1 MSALR
6 KWFIVNFIKRRLDM
20 KIVAFTG
27 AGISKTAGIPT
38 FEEIPGIKEKLSV
51 EFKESY
57 PKEFEEA
64 INLLKTN
71 VADKEPT
78 KAHKIL
84 AELQIPI
91 ITMNVDNL
99 HTRAGSQNVIELH
112 GNYLND
118 NIVLYGQEMHDS
130 DKAIKLIQDTA
141 KLAKDNNEKA
151 FLLIIGTSMQTAFA
165 NILVL
170 IARANGMKDLY
181 IDKNADEEVEQFFKL
196 IQS

>member
-1 MSALR
+1 
-6 KWFIVNFIKRRLDM
+6 M

-78 KAHKIL
+78 RAHKIL

-118 NIVLYGQEMHDS
+118 NIVLYGQEMQDS

>member
-1 MSALR
+1 
-6 KWFIVNFIKRRLDM
+6 M
-20 KIVAFTG
+20 KIVVFTG
-27 AGISKTAGIPT
+27 AGISKSAGIPT
-38 FEEIPGIKEKLSV
+38 FEEIPGIKDKLSV
-51 EFKESY
+51 EFKESN
-57 PKEFEEA
+57 PNEFEEA

-84 AELQIPI
+84 AELQLPI

-99 HTRAGSQNVIELH
+99 HKKAGSKNVIELH
-112 GNYLND
+112 GNYLKD

-141 KLAKDNNEKA
+141 KSAKENNEKA
-151 FLLIIGTSMQTAFA
+151 ILLVIGTSMQTAFA

-170 IARANGMKDLY
+170 IARANGIKDLY

-196 IQS
+196 IKF

>member
-1 MSALR
+1 
-6 KWFIVNFIKRRLDM
+6 M
-20 KIVAFTG
+20 KVVAFTG
-27 AGISKTAGIPT
+27 AGISKSAGIPT
-38 FEEIPGIKEKLSV
+38 FEEVDGIKEKLSV
-51 EFKESY
+51 EFKENNR
-57 PKEFEEA
+57 KEFEEA
-64 INLLKTN
+64 INLLKAN

-99 HTRAGSQNVIELH
+99 HTKAGSMNVIELH
-112 GNYLND
+112 GNYLED
-118 NIVLYGQEMHDS
+118 NIVLYGQEMHGS
-130 DKAIKLIQDTA
+130 DKAIQLIKDTA
-141 KLAKDNNEKA
+141 KSAKENEEKA
-151 FLLIIGTSMQTAFA
+151 ILLVIGTSMQTAFA

>member
-1 MSALR
+1 
-6 KWFIVNFIKRRLDM
+6 M
-20 KIVAFTG
+20 KVIAFTG
-27 AGISKTAGIPT
+27 AGISKSAGIPT
-38 FEEIPGIKEKLSV
+38 FEEVTGIKEKLSV
-51 EFKESY
+51 EFKESN
-57 PKEFEEA
+57 PKEFEET

-99 HTRAGSQNVIELH
+99 HSKAGSQNVIELH
-112 GNYLND
+112 GNYIKD
-118 NIVLYGQEMHDS
+118 NIVLYGQEMHNSDS
-130 DKAIKLIQDTA
+130 AIQLIKDTS
-141 KLAKDNNEKA
+141 KLAKENNEEA
-151 FLLIIGTSMQTAFA
+151 VLLVIGTSMQTAFA

-181 IDKNADEEVEQFFKL
+181 IEQNADDEVEEFFKIIGL
-196 IQS
+196 YQS

>member
-1 MSALR
+1 
-6 KWFIVNFIKRRLDM
+6 M

-27 AGISKTAGIPT
+27 AGMSKSAGIPT
-38 FEEIPGIKEKLSV
+38 FEEIPGIKEKLSI

-118 NIVLYGQEMHDS
+118 NIVLYGQEMHGS
-130 DKAIKLIQDTA
+130 DKAVQLIKEIA
-141 KLAKDNNEKA
+141 KSAKENNENA
-151 FLLIIGTSMQTAFA
+151 ILLVIGTSMQTAFA

-170 IARANGMKDLY
+170 IARANGVKDLY
-181 IDKNADEEVEQFFKL
+181 IDKNADEEVEQFFNL
-196 IQS
+196 IQYWVYL

>member
-1 MSALR
+1 
-6 KWFIVNFIKRRLDM
+6 M
-20 KIVAFTG
+20 KFVVFTG
-27 AGISKTAGIPT
+27 AGISKSAGIPT

-51 EFKESY
+51 DFKESN

-64 INLLKTN
+64 INLLKSN
-71 VADKEPT
+71 VKDKEPT
-78 KAHKIL
+78 KAHKTL
-84 AELQIPI
+84 AKLGLPI

-99 HTRAGSQNVIELH
+99 HTKAGSQDVIELH
-112 GNYLND
+112 GNYLKD
-118 NIVLYGQEMHDS
+118 NVVLYGQEMHGS

-141 KLAKDNNEKA
+141 KLAKGNNEEA

-181 IDKNADEEVEQFFKL
+181 IDKNADEEVEQFFNM
-196 IQS
+196 INY

>member
-1 MSALR
+1 
-6 KWFIVNFIKRRLDM
+6 M
-20 KIVAFTG
+20 KIIAFTG
-27 AGISKTAGIPT
+27 AGISKSSGIPT
-38 FEEIPGIKEKLSV
+38 FEEIPGIKDKLSV
-51 EFKESY
+51 DFKESN

-64 INLLKTN
+64 ITLLKSN
-71 VADKEPT
+71 VKDKEPT

-84 AELQIPI
+84 ARLQIPI

-99 HTRAGSQNVIELH
+99 HTKAGSENVIELH
-112 GNYLND
+112 GNYLQD

-130 DKAIKLIQDTA
+130 DKAIKLIQNTA
-141 KLAKDNNEKA
+141 KLAKENNEKA
-151 FLLIIGTSMQTAFA
+151 ILLIIGTSMQTAFA